1 MAFARL
7 RLAARNLRSL
17 RATCGQ
23 FRVGA
28 PFYSRPRG
36 RPLREWLSDFFAG
49 RPAWINALMVFC
61 AYMAFVYVPWD
72 FLWKPVARDEEV
84 WLGIMFKGWGAKLT
98 EPLHWAIY
106 TAGFYGF
113 YRMRSWMWPWAA
125 AYVGSVA
132 LGMLVWP
139 LLYQQHYALLLGMVG
154 FAAFALLSRALW
166 LAEPLFGEERV
177 PLRERYGEWA
187 LVTGASAGIGEAFA
201 RALAREGM
209 SVALSARRSDRLEA
223 LASEL
228 EKTFSVQTRVVAED
242 LANAEGAE
250 RVARAVSDLPIAVLV
265 NNAGFGGAGRFDKLQ
280 AERLRD
286 MVTVNC
292 VAPMLLARRILPRM
306 QERGRGAVIFT
317 GSVSGRQ
324 PLPLHGVYAATKA
337 FEQLLGEALYVEQR
351 RLGIDVLV
359 VEPGSTETEF
369 HGIANELPHAGESPE
384 AVVETALE
392 ALGRQPSVVS
402 GWYNWLRANLSQ
414 RIAPR
419 SLVVY
424 LAHEYTRRHTPED
437 LQ

>member
-1 MAFARL
+1 
-7 RLAARNLRSL
+7 
-17 RATCGQ
+17 
-23 FRVGA
+23 V
-28 PFYSRPRG
+28 
-36 RPLREWLSDFFAG
+36 REWLNDFFDG

-72 FLWKPVARDEEV
+72 FLIKPTAHDEEV
-84 WLGIMFKGWGAKLT
+84 WLGIMFRGWAAKLT

-106 TAGFYGF
+106 AAGFYGF

-125 AYVGSVA
+125 VYAGSVA

-139 LLYQQHYALLLGMVG
+139 IFYASGYGVLLGLLGFVPFAFLTYALWG
-154 FAAFALLSRALW
+154 
-166 LAEPLFGEERV
+166 AEPLFGAERV

-209 SVALSARRSDRLEA
+209 SVALSARRRDRLEV

-228 EKTFSVQTRVVAED
+228 EKTFSVQTRVVEED

-250 RVARAVSDLPIAVLV
+250 RVARAVSDLSIGVLV
-265 NNAGFGGAGRFDKLQ
+265 NNAGFGAAGRFDKLQ

-337 FEQLLGEALYVEQR
+337 FDLLLGEALYVEQR
-351 RLGIDVLV
+351 RFGIDVLV

-369 HGIANELPHAGESPE
+369 HGVANELPHEGESPE
-384 AVVETALE
+384 AVVEAALE

-402 GWYNWLRANLSQ
+402 GWYDWLRANLSQ